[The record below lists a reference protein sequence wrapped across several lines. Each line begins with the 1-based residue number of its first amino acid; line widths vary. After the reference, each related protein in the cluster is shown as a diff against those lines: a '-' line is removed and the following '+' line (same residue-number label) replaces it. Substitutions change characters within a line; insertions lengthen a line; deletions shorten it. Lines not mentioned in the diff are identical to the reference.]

1 MGARRRVVSASAMA
15 SRWRRRPMCVLIA
28 DLPVPAALR
37 HVSATGAFLETNAR
51 PALGTGVE
59 LHHPEAG
66 AICGTVC
73 SLSHYGIA
81 IGFTCGEQS
90 VAFALAAITAD
101 LSRPAARSPARRA
114 PASTVRRG

>member
-1 MGARRRVVSASAMA
+1 
-15 SRWRRRPMCVLIA
+15 MCVLIA

-37 HVSATGAFLETNAR
+37 QVSATGAFLETNAR

-66 AICGTVC
+66 AITATVS
-73 SLSHYGIA
+73 SLAHDGIE
-81 IGFTCGEQS
+81 IGFECGEES

-101 LSRPAARSPARRA
+101 MSSPA
-114 PASTVRRG
+114 